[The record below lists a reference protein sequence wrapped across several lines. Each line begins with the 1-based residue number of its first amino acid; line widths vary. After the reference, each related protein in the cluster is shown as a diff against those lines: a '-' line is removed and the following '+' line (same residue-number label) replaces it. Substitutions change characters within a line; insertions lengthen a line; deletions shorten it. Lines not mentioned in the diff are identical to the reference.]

1 MRNLNRIKLALAIS
15 TVILPV
21 FFVLDL
27 MVGQI
32 QISFVDI
39 WNSLFGQVSDE
50 TISILIKEFRF
61 PKAMVAIIA
70 GASLSIA
77 GMFMQTLF
85 QNPLAGPYVLGIN
98 AGASLMVALS
108 MLTGISFFYNEYGM
122 IASALIG
129 AFSVGALMMIIATN
143 LRNTVALLLVGLML
157 GSFISAFINLLE
169 VGSTADSLKRY
180 ALWSMGSLQ
189 QVSFSQIPVISLVF
203 MIGFTISFFFVKP
216 LNLLLLG
223 ENAAGNLGLN
233 VKFSRLG
240 ILFVTALLSGLTTAF
255 CGPIAFVGLA
265 IPNVTRMLLKTRNH
279 AWLLIGNAVF
289 GALFLLICDVF
300 IQLISGEILV
310 PINVLTS
317 LFGAPFVIYLVTR
330 KRL

>member
-1 MRNLNRIKLALAIS
+1 MISPRRTQIMLLVGLFLLPILMLTHLKAGMINVSMHHLWEALFQYSEDKTELVLLREFRIPRMIMALIAGSALAIS
-15 TVILPV
+15 
-21 FFVLDL
+21 
-27 MVGQI
+27 
-32 QISFVDI
+32 
-39 WNSLFGQVSDE
+39 
-50 TISILIKEFRF
+50 
-61 PKAMVAIIA
+61 
-70 GASLSIA
+70 

-108 MLTGISFFYNEYGM
+108 ILSGIAFFQYDLG
-122 IASALIG
+122 IITAALLG
-129 AFSVGALMMIIATN
+129 AFSVGLLMTLIAAN
-143 LRNTVALLLVGLML
+143 LRQSISLLLVGLML

-169 VGSTADSLKRY
+169 AGAGAESLKRY

-189 QVSFSQIPVISLVF
+189 HVLFSQLPLIILVFLFGLLVSFL
-203 MIGFTISFFFVKP
+203 FVKP

-223 ENAAGNLGLN
+223 EKTATTLGLK
-233 VKFSRLG
+233 VQQTRMG
-240 ILFVTALLSGLTTAF
+240 ILIVTALLSGLTTAF

-265 IPNVTRMLLKTRNH
+265 IPNVTRMVLRTRQH

-289 GALFLLICDVF
+289 GALFLLTCDVF
-300 IQLISGEILV
+300 IQWLEPYLLL

-317 LFGAPFVIYLVTR
+317 LIGAPFVIYLVTR